1 MTYYV
6 YGTFIER
13 GRYKFKT
20 KEDALKFEKFARKN
34 MKTSFDWVFYDKDE
48 SMKSIDTADGL
59 SIGQYDDFAER
70 HRVAKETCFISKP
83 IKSTSIWN
91 RLQHYFF
98 IIFKRNNI
106 KEWNNRNKDFID
118 KKLNKDIWSDY
129 IPYRPDYSYEVD

>member
-13 GRYKFKT
+13 NRYKFET

-48 SMKSIDTADGL
+48 NLENIETTDGL
-59 SIGQYDDFAER
+59 SMGLWDNYQEHR
-70 HRVAKETCFISKP
+70 RVAKETCFISKP

-106 KEWNNRNKDFID
+106 KGWENPNTNYID
-118 KKLNKDIWSDY
+118 KNLNMNIWSDY

>member
-20 KEDALKFEKFARKN
+20 KEDALKFEKFAREN

-48 SMKSIDTADGL
+48 NLESIETGDGL
-59 SIGQYDDFAER
+59 TMGLWDDFQER

-98 IIFKRNNI
+98 IVFKKNNI
-106 KEWNNRNKDFID
+106 KEWINPNAKSLD
-118 KKLNKDIWSDY
+118 KKSNKYIWSDY
-129 IPYRPDYSYEVD
+129 VPYRHDYSYEDK

>member
-48 SMKSIDTADGL
+48 SMESIDTADGL

-70 HRVAKETCFISKP
+70 QRVAKETCFISKP

-106 KEWNNRNKDFID
+106 EEWQNPNKRYLD
-118 KKLNKDIWSDY
+118 KNLNKDIWSDY

>member
-13 GRYKFKT
+13 NRYKFES

-48 SMKSIDTADGL
+48 SMESIDTADGL
-59 SIGQYDDFAER
+59 CIGQYDDFAEH

-106 KEWNNRNKDFID
+106 KEWQNPNKRYLD
-118 KKLNKDIWSDY
+118 KNLNKDIWSDY
-129 IPYRPDYSYEVD
+129 IPYRPDYSYEVE

>member
-83 IKSTSIWN
+83 IKSTNIWN

-106 KEWNNRNKDFID
+106 EEWQNPNKRYLD
-118 KKLNKDIWSDY
+118 KNLNKDIWSDY

>member
-1 MTYYV
+1 MSYYV

-13 GRYKFKT
+13 NRYKFET

-70 HRVAKETCFISKP
+70 HQVAKETCFISKP
-83 IKSTSIWN
+83 IKSTNIWN

-106 KEWNNRNKDFID
+106 RGWENPNTNYID
-118 KKLNKDIWSDY
+118 KNLNKDICSDY
-129 IPYRPDYSYEVD
+129 IK